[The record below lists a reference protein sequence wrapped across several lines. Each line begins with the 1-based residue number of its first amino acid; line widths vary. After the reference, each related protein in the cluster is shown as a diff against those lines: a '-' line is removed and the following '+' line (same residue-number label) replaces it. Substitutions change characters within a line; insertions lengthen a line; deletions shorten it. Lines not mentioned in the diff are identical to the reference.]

1 MENLKRHYS
10 YFIVKPDG
18 IRFLDDICQTVENRF
33 PSVRYYAIQ
42 DFKGTIKMLYHKHY
56 ERKGSK
62 FAESFDAFLYGLS
75 ELFGNETI
83 LILVADNKR
92 PYQDLMQSVFDT
104 KLELRNKYVNNKI
117 GIVTN
122 YGPNRNNFIRFLT
135 RNGNEKKPRIMS
147 EAGSYRISDMNTIH
161 SPDPDLETTLDELK
175 ILLDSEVIHD
185 KNLITTGMLEK
196 MRRYRTVAF
205 QSDMRLPNYAG
216 EDVPNLSG
224 FVRTEIFGEAET
236 ESNGV
241 NTVEN
246 NIPKGEDLEL

>member
-1 MENLKRHYS
+1 MEDSKRHYS

-18 IRFLDDICQTVENRF
+18 IRYLDDICRTVEDKF
-33 PSVRYYAIQ
+33 PTVRYYAIE
-42 DFKGTIKMLYHKHY
+42 DFKGTIKKLYHKHY

-62 FAESFDAFLYGLS
+62 FAESFDAFLYGLG

-83 LILVADNKR
+83 LILVADNQR

-104 KLELRNKYVNNKI
+104 KQELRNKYVNNKI

-122 YGPNRNNFIRFLT
+122 YGQSRSNFIRLLT

-161 SPDPDLETTLDELK
+161 SPDPDLATTLDELK
-175 ILLDSEVIHD
+175 ILLDSGVIHD
-185 KNLITTGMLEK
+185 KNLIKEDMLDK

-205 QSDMRLPNYAG
+205 QADMRLPNYAG
-216 EDVPNLSG
+216 EEIPNLSG
-224 FVRTEIFGEAET
+224 FVRNEIFGEEENVEHT
-236 ESNGV
+236 ENVAKSR
-241 NTVEN
+241 TE
-246 NIPKGEDLEL
+246 KDDLEL